1 MISSI
6 LQNASIVYRSRSDR
20 NLEDN
25 TLRFLSSGEDDNEL
39 IYYDVL
45 GTEAHCIMLHEIGIL
60 TISELGQIL
69 HALLELERNT
79 TLIDLA
85 SFEDVHESLEA
96 FVIQQTSLQIG
107 GKMHTARSRN
117 DQVVLDMRMKIRDDI
132 NNISTYMLD
141 LIRSLLKKAAENKK
155 TVTLLYTHLQQAQVG
170 TFSHLL
176 LSYVEALF
184 RDLDRLYFLYNRI
197 NHCPL
202 GGGAIGGSS
211 IRINR
216 NRTAL
221 LLGFRGL
228 VINSIDATSSRD
240 TMCEHVSSLG
250 IIMTTLSRISAD
262 LIVWS
267 TSEFGYIDISEENS
281 SSSSAMPQ
289 KKNPDPLEIIRGKSG
304 LLLGS
309 MISVFSIV
317 KSLPT
322 GYSRD
327 LQEIKPALWE
337 ASRSVQDSLQ
347 IMKMVIDSIC
357 VHRERMEQ
365 VANNSYAISI
375 DIAEQLVIRKRI
387 PFRTAHK
394 IIGALVEKAVRN
406 GNLPLAQL
414 KREQVEEVLHK
425 VKSDLTAKEILQII
439 IGLTP
444 EVSVCLRA
452 SAGSP
457 NPKHQQQ
464 MICVLNRKASEYET
478 ALSNRKRHLRRSLD
492 DLRKVV
498 KNYLLASNE

>member
-1 MISSI
+1 MISSV

-25 TLRFLSSGEDDNEL
+25 MLRFLSSGEDDIEL
-39 IYYDVL
+39 LYYDVL

-60 TISELGQIL
+60 TLSELSQIL
-69 HALLELERNT
+69 HALLKLERNT
-79 TLIDLA
+79 TLIDMA

-96 FVIQQTSLQIG
+96 FVIQQTSLQTG

-132 NNISTYMLD
+132 NNASAHILD
-141 LIRSLLKKAAENKK
+141 LIRSLLKKAAENQK
-155 TVTLLYTHLQQAQVG
+155 TITLLYTHLQQAQVG

-184 RDLDRLYFLYNRI
+184 RDLDRLYLVYNRI
-197 NHCPL
+197 NQCPL

-211 IRINR
+211 VRINR
-216 NRTAL
+216 NRTAF

-240 TMCEHVSSLG
+240 TVCEHMSTLG

-262 LIVWS
+262 LILWS

-309 MISVFSIV
+309 MNSVFSIV

-327 LQEIKPALWE
+327 LQEIKPALWD

-347 IMKMVIDSIC
+347 IMKMVIDSIY
-357 VHRERMEQ
+357 VHKERMAQ

-375 DIAEQLVIRKRI
+375 DIAEQLVVRKRI
-387 PFRTAHK
+387 PFRTAHMITGK
-394 IIGALVEKAVRN
+394 LVEKAVRN
-406 GNLPLAQL
+406 GNMSLAQL
-414 KREQVEEVLHK
+414 KTEQVEEVLHK
-425 VKSDLTAKEILQII
+425 VKSDLQAKEVLHII
-439 IGLTP
+439 MGLTP
-444 EVSVCLRA
+444 EASVSLRA

-464 MICVLNRKASEYET
+464 MISDLNRKMSKYEA
-478 ALSNRKRHLRRSLD
+478 ALSNRKRHLRRSID
-492 DLRKVV
+492 VLRKAI
-498 KNYLLASNE
+498 KNYLLTSNE